1 MNNIFPITVLYSNI
15 PSVYM
20 FASIGFLLII
30 GLITNDDIIRI
41 RKKKLSLEDRG
52 NMVGQCLVEHEK
64 RNIEDNM
71 R

>member
-1 MNNIFPITVLYSNI
+1 MNTRYVDLLSYEQYIFPITVLYSNI

-41 RKKKLSLEDRG
+41 HKKKLSLEDRG
-52 NMVGQCLVEHEK
+52 NMVG
-64 RNIEDNM
+64 
-71 R
+71 

>member
-1 MNNIFPITVLYSNI
+1 
-15 PSVYM
+15 M

-41 RKKKLSLEDRG
+41 HKKKLSLEDRG

-64 RNIEDNM
+64 RNIEDSM